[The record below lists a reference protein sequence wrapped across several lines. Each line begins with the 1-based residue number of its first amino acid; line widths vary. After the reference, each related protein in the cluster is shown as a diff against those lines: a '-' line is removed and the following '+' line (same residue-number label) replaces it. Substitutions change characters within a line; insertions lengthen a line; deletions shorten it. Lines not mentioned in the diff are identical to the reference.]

1 MGQKTYQKEEW
12 REDEQDTKHSKKLQ
26 IKKIMK
32 ASKSICK
39 IILEL
44 EKDNKAF
51 GTGFFMYIF
60 KEGKKHECLVT
71 NYHVINENLV
81 NSKSIIEIQ
90 INNNIHRIKL
100 DDSNRY
106 IKCFKKPIDI
116 TIIQIIN
123 SDKFKKDIDFLY
135 YDLNYDFGYEQYLNM
150 DIFSIQHPLGGE
162 AEYACGKIIKIFNN
176 FEFEHTVDT
185 DHGSSGSPIILN
197 ESLKVIG
204 IHKQSNTLNN
214 NNIGTFI
221 GEIFK
226 EKDKKEIFQSK
237 EFNDL
242 SPDEFYDKYK
252 NHSQIEELMFLKNIH
267 QEILDKCELTKNML
281 DAKGNKIDNWPSDE
295 KRGNKIY
302 DAPIGWI
309 GFGLKVLSLYEDDL
323 WLGKN
328 NNQNEWSVAYHGVG
342 KFTKTVLEAVYSI
355 FNSCYIAGPA
365 QIHRECPDLFH
376 SGFKV
381 GQGVYLSPKIKYA
394 ELYAGKV
401 SLSNKIFKI
410 VLMNR
415 VKNSKIR
422 SCSCSKDGY
431 NYVVNGKTDEV
442 RPYRI
447 LLKMES
453 KC

>member
-1 MGQKTYQKEEW
+1 MGQETYQKEEW

-32 ASKSICK
+32 ASKCICK
-39 IILEL
+39 IILGL
-44 EKDNKAF
+44 EKYNKAF

-267 QEILDKCELTKNML
+267 QELIEKYKFTKHMF
-281 DAKGNKIDNWPSDE
+281 DPRGNKIENWSTSE

-302 DAPIGWI
+302 DPPIGWI
-309 GFGLKVLSLYEDDL
+309 GIGLKVLSSYQDDI
-323 WLGKN
+323 WIGKSN
-328 NNQNEWSVAYHGVG
+328 DQNEWSVAYHGIGSNQSNPMNIVNMIIKG
-342 KFTKTVLEAVYSI
+342 
-355 FNSCYIAGPA
+355 CYRQGSS
-365 QIHRECPDLFH
+365 QIHERCDDIFH
-376 SGFKV
+376 PGKKV
-381 GQGVYLSPKIKYA
+381 ERGVYCSPNIKLIEDYTGRVSINDKK
-394 ELYAGKV
+394 LKV
-401 SLSNKIFKI
+401 A
-410 VLMNR
+410 LMNR

-422 SCSCSKDGY
+422 CCNCNNGKLW
-431 NYVVNGKTDEV
+431 VVNETTDEI

-447 LLKMES
+447 LLKILN
-453 KC
+453 

>member
-1 MGQKTYQKEEW
+1 MGQETYQKEEW
-12 REDEQDTKHSKKLQ
+12 REDEQDTKHSKKLPL
-26 IKKIMK
+26 KKIMK

-90 INNNIHRIKL
+90 INNNNIHRIKL

-135 YDLNYDFGYEQYLNM
+135 YDLNYDFGYKQYLNM

-226 EKDKKEIFQSK
+226 EKDKNEIFQSK

-267 QEILDKCELTKNML
+267 QELIEKYKFTKYMF
-281 DAKGNKIDNWPSDE
+281 DPRGNKIENWSTSE

-302 DAPIGWI
+302 DPPIGWI
-309 GFGLKVLSLYEDDL
+309 GIGLKVLSRYQDDI
-323 WLGKN
+323 WIGKSN
-328 NNQNEWSVAYHGVG
+328 DQNEWSVAYHGIGSNQSNPMNIVNMII
-342 KFTKTVLEAVYSI
+342 K
-355 FNSCYIAGPA
+355 SCYRQGPS
-365 QIHRECPDLFH
+365 QMHERCDDIFHPGKKVERGIYCSPD
-376 SGFKV
+376 
-381 GQGVYLSPKIKYA
+381 I
-394 ELYAGKV
+394 
-401 SLSNKIFKI
+401 KI
-410 VLMNR
+410 VEEYSGIVIINDKKLKVALMNR

-422 SCSCSKDGY
+422 CCNCY
-431 NYVVNGKTDEV
+431 NGKYWVVNGTIDEI

-447 LLKMES
+447 LLKILN
-453 KC
+453 

>member
-1 MGQKTYQKEEW
+1 MGQETYQKEEW

-32 ASKSICK
+32 ASKCICK
-39 IILEL
+39 IILGL

-135 YDLNYDFGYEQYLNM
+135 YDLNYDFGYKQYLNM

-267 QEILDKCELTKNML
+267 RELIEKYKFTKHMF
-281 DAKGNKIDNWPSDE
+281 DPRGNKIENWSTSE

-302 DAPIGWI
+302 DPPIGWI
-309 GFGLKVLSLYEDDL
+309 GIGLKVLSRYQDDI
-323 WLGKN
+323 WIGKSN
-328 NNQNEWSVAYHGVG
+328 DQNEWSVAYHGIGSNQSNPMNIVNMIIKG
-342 KFTKTVLEAVYSI
+342 
-355 FNSCYIAGPA
+355 CYRQGSS
-365 QIHRECPDLFH
+365 QIHERCDDIFH
-376 SGFKV
+376 PGKKV
-381 GQGVYLSPKIKYA
+381 ERGVYCSPNIKLIEDYTGRVSINDKK
-394 ELYAGKV
+394 LKV
-401 SLSNKIFKI
+401 A
-410 VLMNR
+410 LMNR

-422 SCSCSKDGY
+422 CCNCNNGKLW
-431 NYVVNGKTDEV
+431 VVNETTDEI

-447 LLKMES
+447 LLKILN
-453 KC
+453 

>member
-1 MGQKTYQKEEW
+1 MGQETYQKEEW

-32 ASKSICK
+32 ASKCICK
-39 IILEL
+39 IILGL

-267 QEILDKCELTKNML
+267 QELIEKYKFTKYMF
-281 DAKGNKIDNWPSDE
+281 DPRGNKIENWSTSE

-302 DAPIGWI
+302 DPPIGWI
-309 GFGLKVLSLYEDDL
+309 GIGLKVISRYQDDI
-323 WLGKN
+323 WIGKSN
-328 NNQNEWSVAYHGVG
+328 DQNEWSVAYHGIGSNQSNPMNIVNMII
-342 KFTKTVLEAVYSI
+342 KC
-355 FNSCYIAGPA
+355 CYRQGSS
-365 QIHRECPDLFH
+365 QIHERCDDIFH
-376 SGFKV
+376 PGKKV
-381 GQGVYLSPKIKYA
+381 ERGVYCSPNIKLIEDYTGRVSINDKK
-394 ELYAGKV
+394 LKV
-401 SLSNKIFKI
+401 A
-410 VLMNR
+410 LMNR

-422 SCSCSKDGY
+422 CCNCNNGKLW
-431 NYVVNGKTDEV
+431 VVNATTDEI

-447 LLKMES
+447 LLKILN
-453 KC
+453 

>member
-1 MGQKTYQKEEW
+1 M
-12 REDEQDTKHSKKLQ
+12 
-26 IKKIMK
+26 
-32 ASKSICK
+32 
-39 IILEL
+39 
-44 EKDNKAF
+44 
-51 GTGFFMYIF
+51 
-60 KEGKKHECLVT
+60 
-71 NYHVINENLV
+71 
-81 NSKSIIEIQ
+81 
-90 INNNIHRIKL
+90 
-100 DDSNRY
+100 
-106 IKCFKKPIDI
+106 
-116 TIIQIIN
+116 
-123 SDKFKKDIDFLY
+123 
-135 YDLNYDFGYEQYLNM
+135 
-150 DIFSIQHPLGGE
+150 
-162 AEYACGKIIKIFNN
+162 
-176 FEFEHTVDT
+176 DT

-226 EKDKKEIFQSK
+226 EKDKKEIFQSE

-267 QEILDKCELTKNML
+267 QEILDKCELTKSML
-281 DAKGNKIDNWPSDE
+281 DAKGNKIDNWPSHE

-309 GFGLKVLSLYEDDL
+309 GFGLIVLSLYEDDL

-342 KFTKTVLEAVYSI
+342 KFTNTVLEAVYSI
-355 FNSCYIAGPA
+355 FNNCYIAGRG
-365 QIHRECPDLFH
+365 QIHGGCPDRFH

-381 GQGVYLSPKIKYA
+381 GQGVYLSPEIKYA
-394 ELYAGKV
+394 ELYAGEV
-401 SLSNKIFKI
+401 SLNNKIFKI

-422 SCSCSKDGY
+422 SCSCSKYGY

-447 LLKMES
+447 LLKMRS

>member
-1 MGQKTYQKEEW
+1 MGQETYQKEEW

-32 ASKSICK
+32 ASKCICK
-39 IILEL
+39 IILGL

-267 QEILDKCELTKNML
+267 QELIEKYKFTKYMF
-281 DAKGNKIDNWPSDE
+281 DPRGNKIENWSTSE

-302 DAPIGWI
+302 DPPIGWI
-309 GFGLKVLSLYEDDL
+309 GIGLKVLSSYQDDI
-323 WLGKN
+323 WIGKSN
-328 NNQNEWSVAYHGVG
+328 DQNEWSVAYHGIGSNQSNPMNIVNMIIKG
-342 KFTKTVLEAVYSI
+342 
-355 FNSCYIAGPA
+355 CYRQGSS
-365 QIHRECPDLFH
+365 QIHERCDDIFH
-376 SGFKV
+376 PGKKV
-381 GQGVYLSPKIKYA
+381 ERGVYCSPNIKLIEDYTGRVSINDKK
-394 ELYAGKV
+394 LKV
-401 SLSNKIFKI
+401 A
-410 VLMNR
+410 LMNR

-422 SCSCSKDGY
+422 CCNCNNGKLW
-431 NYVVNGKTDEV
+431 VVNATTDEI

-447 LLKMES
+447 LLKILN
-453 KC
+453 